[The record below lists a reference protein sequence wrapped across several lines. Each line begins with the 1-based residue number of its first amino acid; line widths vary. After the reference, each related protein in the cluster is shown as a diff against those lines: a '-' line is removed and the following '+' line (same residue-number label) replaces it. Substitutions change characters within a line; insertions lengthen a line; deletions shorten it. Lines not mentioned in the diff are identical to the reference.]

1 MIGKPEEII
10 QWLFQQDRE
19 TQFEIKPHKQKRSL
33 NANAYAWVLITKIAN
48 AMRMSKDECYL
59 TMLKHYGQSEIVSV
73 RSEIDVSGYFKYY
86 EECGKAVLN
95 GREFTHYKL
104 FKGSSEY
111 DTQEMA
117 ILIDGIVQEAENLG
131 IDTLPAHELER
142 IMKAWHP

>member
-1 MIGKPEEII
+1 
-10 QWLFQQDRE
+10 
-19 TQFEIKPHKQKRSL
+19 
-33 NANAYAWVLITKIAN
+33 
-48 AMRMSKDECYL
+48 MSKDECYL

>member
-73 RSEIDVSGYFKYY
+73 LSDIDVSGYFKYY
-86 EECGKAVLN
+86 EECGRAVLN
-95 GREFTHYKL
+95 GKDFTHYKL

-111 DTQEMA
+111 NTQEMA
-117 ILIDGIVQEAENLG
+117 ILIDGLVQEAENLG
-131 IDTLPAHELER
+131 IETLPERELER